1 MSAVVLPIL
10 VFAALASPA
19 SYKTTRQIG
28 SWIAGPDGTPT
39 VPGLLLHGLVFVIV
53 MILISKLFGRRS
65 GYLSAGG
72 LKFETRDDQDDQN
85 NTHFQEDRFVYDVT
99 V

>member
-1 MSAVVLPIL
+1 MSALLAIL
-10 VFAALASPA
+10 VFAAVASPA

-28 SWIAGPDGTPT
+28 TWIAGPDGVPT
-39 VPGLLLHGLVFVIV
+39 IPGLLLHGLVFVILMAV
-53 MILISKLFGRRS
+53 LSALFGKRS

-85 NTHFQEDRFVYDVT
+85 NKHFQEDQFVFDKMI
-99 V
+99 

>member
-1 MSAVVLPIL
+1 MSALLAIL
-10 VFAALASPA
+10 VFAAVASPA

-28 SWIAGPDGTPT
+28 TWIAGPDGVPT
-39 VPGLLLHGLVFVIV
+39 IPGLLLHGLVFVILMAV
-53 MILISKLFGRRS
+53 LGALFGKRS

-85 NTHFQEDRFVYDVT
+85 TKHFQEDLFVFDKMI
-99 V
+99 

>member
-1 MSAVVLPIL
+1 MSALLAIL
-10 VFAALASPA
+10 VFAAVASPA

-28 SWIAGPDGTPT
+28 TWIAGPDGVPT
-39 VPGLLLHGLVFVIV
+39 IPGLLLHGLVFVILMAV
-53 MILISKLFGRRS
+53 LGALFGKRS

-85 NTHFQEDRFVYDVT
+85 NKHFQEDRFVFDKMI
-99 V
+99 